1 MPLFTNRPSGSQE
14 PTSEP
19 APITGPD
26 GVTLRRLETIEEYE
40 DAVALQDEIWGAGFS
55 DRVPAAILRVAQK
68 VGGVSAG
75 AFEESGRM
83 LGFVFGLTGVRDGRL
98 VHWSDMLAVREDA
111 RGRHLGDRLKFYQRD
126 LVRALGVN
134 VMFWT
139 FDPLVARNAHF
150 NLNRLGAGI
159 AEYVPNLYG
168 SNTGS
173 VLHGGLPTD
182 RFIAEWDLSKPTT
195 RRDNGAPRPSAQPSA
210 APLANLSS
218 GGLVGLVDPLPD
230 APRVRIQIPHDIE
243 LVHAL
248 GADTALAWRLA
259 TRDAFLHYLARG
271 YRVVGF
277 DRADSATYPSYELAH
292 TPSDRG

>member
-1 MPLFTNRPSGSQE
+1 MPLFTNRAAGSQE
-14 PTSEP
+14 SPRI
-19 APITGPD
+19 AGPD
-26 GVTLRRLETIEEYE
+26 GITLRSLESIEDYE

-75 AFEESGRM
+75 AFDESGRM
-83 LGFVFGLTGVRDGRL
+83 LGFVFGLTGVRNGRP

-111 RGRHLGDRLKFYQRD
+111 RGQHLGDRLKRYQRD
-126 LVRALGVN
+126 LVRAIGVEA
-134 VMFWT
+134 MYWT

-150 NLNRLGAGI
+150 NLNRLGARI

-182 RFIAEWDLSKPTT
+182 RFIAEWDLARDEQTNHHRAPAPAPMRDAPTVNQWT
-195 RRDNGAPRPSAQPSA
+195 DDQ
-210 APLANLSS
+210 
-218 GGLVGLVDPLPD
+218 VTLVDPLPD

-248 GADTALAWRLA
+248 GADTAFAWRMT
-259 TRDAFLHYLARG
+259 TRDAFLHYLGRG
-271 YRVVGF
+271 YRIVGF
-277 DRADSATYPSYELAH
+277 DRGDGTSMPAYELERSPETNA
-292 TPSDRG
+292 